1 MKKVGLTGGMGSG
14 KSVVSHFLEI
24 RGFPVYDSDWR
35 AKQLMQNDQSLRE
48 SLVTEFGSSIYI
60 NDRLNRQY
68 LSSLVFDKPDRL
80 NTLTHL
86 VHPAVKTDFLI
97 WADRQHSP
105 MVFLESAILFESAFS
120 LLMDKVMIVTAPLEL
135 RISRIIQRDGV
146 TKEDVL
152 QRLKNQWSDEKK
164 VSMADYVIINDDT
177 RSIIEQVAK
186 VIEELSIE

>member
-48 SLVTEFGSSIYI
+48 SLVTAFGLSIYI